1 MTEKDF
7 DKRLKEIADSYTETP
22 NESAWDAIASRK
34 AVAAQKTATTQNI
47 IATEEKRVTLFS
59 KRVKYL
65 SFAATIAAAVILLF
79 ILLPLEHPSEI
90 NLESPIKNIP
100 TAVNAPIAAN
110 FSTTPKTG
118 TFAVQKAQLK
128 SEITLANSERVADI
142 ANNSADTAK
151 QEVSNNKYVA
161 DNTSLEK
168 SENNRSES
176 NKKID
181 PQDVDSREI
190 DSKKIYRYIPQEEVT
205 DKKIRRFAI
214 AASSDMSAPGSGG
227 TKKSAFMNDLAGSI
241 FPEFSYDRSI
251 YEKSRDFTH
260 SIPLSFGVQLQYKL
274 NNRFAITSGINY
286 TMLKS
291 TFSTSQYAENYTVKQ
306 SLHYI
311 GVPVGAKF
319 FFAKSGRLN
328 FYINGGA
335 TFEKCVAAQFS
346 LRSQTTNEDY
356 TESVK
361 PIAVSIYGGVGAE
374 YMFGRQFGLYFDPG
388 FSYFFDTNQP
398 RSIRT
403 ERPFNFKV
411 EIGFRIHL

>member
-34 AVAAQKTATTQNI
+34 AVATQKTAATQNI
-47 IATEEKRVTLFS
+47 ITTHEKRVTLFS
-59 KRVKYL
+59 RRVTNL
-65 SFAATIAAAVILLF
+65 TFAATIAAAVILLF

-90 NLESPIKNIP
+90 ILESPIKNNP
-100 TAVNAPIAAN
+100 ATVNAPVVSNI
-110 FSTTPKTG
+110 STSTIRKTSSS
-118 TFAVQKAQLK
+118 ALQKAQLK
-128 SEITLANSERVADI
+128 SEITVTNSERVADI
-142 ANNSADTAK
+142 ANNSADTAT

-161 DNTSLEK
+161 DNTSIEE
-168 SENNRSES
+168 SENN
-176 NKKID
+176 
-181 PQDVDSREI
+181 
-190 DSKKIYRYIPQEEVT
+190 KKIYKDIPQEEVT

-227 TKKSAFMNDLAGSI
+227 TKKAAFMNDLAGSI
-241 FPEFSYDRSI
+241 FPEYSYDRSI
-251 YEKSRDFTH
+251 YEKSRDFNH

-274 NNRFAITSGINY
+274 NNRFAISSGVNY

-291 TFSTSQYAENYTVKQ
+291 TFSTSQYAENYTVEQ
-306 SLHYI
+306 NLHYI
-311 GVPVGAKF
+311 GVPIGAKF
-319 FFAKSGRLN
+319 FFAKSGRVN
-328 FYINGGA
+328 FYINAGA
-335 TFEKCVAAQFS
+335 TIEKCVAAQFT
-346 LRSQTTNEDY
+346 LRSQTTTEDY
-356 TESVK
+356 SESVK
-361 PIAVSIYGGVGAE
+361 PLAASVYSGVGAE
-374 YMFGRQFGLYFDPG
+374 FMFGRQFGLYFDPG